1 MGREV
6 VTTKD
11 LELAEAQAKA
21 AGSIAGAPARRKP
34 DTYADRLTKYVPA
47 EVVSVY
53 LFVDGALRPI
63 GEWIPLQT
71 ILWSIFFL
79 LVALTPFYLLRLQKV
94 KKWKQWV
101 ISEVSFV
108 VWVFSIGGPF
118 ANLAFY
124 KNHDVGHVLGS
135 VAVALA
141 TFVLPI
147 WAVEK

>member
-6 VTTKD
+6 ITTKD
-11 LELAEAQAKA
+11 LELADAQVKA
-21 AGSIAGAPARRKP
+21 AGAIAGAPARRKP
-34 DTYADRLTKYVPA
+34 DTYADRLAKYVPA

-53 LFVDGALRPI
+53 LFVDGTLRPI
-63 GEWIPLQT
+63 GAWIPLQAM
-71 ILWSIFFL
+71 LWGMFFL
-79 LVALTPFYLLRLQKV
+79 LIALTPFYLLRVQKV

-101 ISEVSFV
+101 ISEASFV

-124 KNHDVGHVLGS
+124 KNHDVGHALGS

-141 TFVLPI
+141 TFVFPI
-147 WAVEK
+147 WGVEK